1 MRHTLRDLRPR
12 LRGAVSDSAR
22 ARAGASVWAAGRA
35 GGARRSGGG
44 EGQSGARGRERRG
57 VERGTRAPVAGQR
70 QRGARARAAG
80 EGRGEEGRAGASGG
94 AERARRRERRDSG
107 VRWRRRRAE
116 RGARARA
123 AGQRQRGYWQ
133 GEQRR
138 MRARAAMC
146 AGVLL
151 APATAPAS
159 AGTCARSRARVAV
172 TRAHILWRAQRG
184 GGNER
189 DWPPERGA
197 PAWPWWPQGGTGRL
211 AATRRALPPVPGSPL
226 YSGGFTIPFLEK
238 ASFCAGELS
247 TCRMRVRVSDR
258 RERVA

>member
-1 MRHTLRDLRPR
+1 
-12 LRGAVSDSAR
+12 
-22 ARAGASVWAAGRA
+22 
-35 GGARRSGGG
+35 
-44 EGQSGARGRERRG
+44 
-57 VERGTRAPVAGQR
+57 
-70 QRGARARAAG
+70 
-80 EGRGEEGRAGASGG
+80 
-94 AERARRRERRDSG
+94 
-107 VRWRRRRAE
+107 
-116 RGARARA
+116 
-123 AGQRQRGYWQ
+123 
-133 GEQRR
+133 

-211 AATRRALPPVPGSPL
+211 AATRRALPPVPGGACTELQLPRPPDGVPAAAAGSPL
-226 YSGGFTIPFLEK
+226 CQYLGGFRNSIFGKSKFLCGRT
-238 ASFCAGELS
+238 FTLQNAGV
-247 TCRMRVRVSDR
+247 RVRVRVS
-258 RERVA
+258 E

>member
-1 MRHTLRDLRPR
+1 
-12 LRGAVSDSAR
+12 
-22 ARAGASVWAAGRA
+22 
-35 GGARRSGGG
+35 
-44 EGQSGARGRERRG
+44 
-57 VERGTRAPVAGQR
+57 
-70 QRGARARAAG
+70 
-80 EGRGEEGRAGASGG
+80 
-94 AERARRRERRDSG
+94 
-107 VRWRRRRAE
+107 
-116 RGARARA
+116 
-123 AGQRQRGYWQ
+123 
-133 GEQRR
+133 

-226 YSGGFTIPFLEK
+226 YSIWRFRNSIFGKSKFLCGRTFTLQN
-238 ASFCAGELS
+238 AG
-247 TCRMRVRVSDR
+247 VRGVS
-258 RERVA
+258 E

>member
-1 MRHTLRDLRPR
+1 
-12 LRGAVSDSAR
+12 
-22 ARAGASVWAAGRA
+22 
-35 GGARRSGGG
+35 
-44 EGQSGARGRERRG
+44 
-57 VERGTRAPVAGQR
+57 
-70 QRGARARAAG
+70 
-80 EGRGEEGRAGASGG
+80 
-94 AERARRRERRDSG
+94 
-107 VRWRRRRAE
+107 
-116 RGARARA
+116 
-123 AGQRQRGYWQ
+123 
-133 GEQRR
+133 

-226 YSGGFTIPFLEK
+226 YSIWRFFAIPFLEK

-247 TCRMRVRVSDR
+247 PCRMLG
-258 RERVA
+258 